1 VNVARGVFWAA
12 PFGRLDFRERVALA
26 AANGYRSVSASLN
39 DPADGRAIA
48 DDAGIELAV
57 LDGVSEW
64 YAHEAPK
71 RPLGM
76 ENYSVD
82 DVLRGAEQLGVD
94 AISAIAPFPTDVTT
108 EAMVGGFAA
117 LCDRAAEHGLR
128 VQLEFTAFPAVDS
141 LAMAWE
147 IVRLAD
153 RANGGIV
160 LDTWHFFRGDP
171 DFDVLASVPGERI
184 FAVQVSDGA
193 KEVQG
198 SLVKDTFLYRR
209 LPGEGSF
216 DLGRVIGVLRETGGL
231 NDVGPEVMSAEL
243 AELAPSDAARRTAEA
258 MDRLFS
264 A

>member
-1 VNVARGVFWAA
+1 MNVARGVFWAA
-12 PFGRLDFRERVALA
+12 PFGRLGFRDRVALA
-26 AANGYRSVSASLN
+26 AANGYRSVSASLS
-39 DPADGRAIA
+39 DPLDGLAVA
-48 DDAGIELAV
+48 QDAGIELAV

-64 YAHEAPK
+64 YAHEPPK

-82 DVLRGAEQLGVD
+82 AVLGRAEQLGVD
-94 AISAIAPFPTDVTT
+94 AISAIAPFPTDLPTDG
-108 EAMVGGFAA
+108 MVGGFAA
-117 LCDRAAEHGLR
+117 LCDRAAEHGMR

-141 LAMAWE
+141 LAVAWE

-153 RANGGIV
+153 RANGGLV

-171 DFDVLASVPGERI
+171 DFQVLASVPGDRI

-209 LPGEGSF
+209 LPGDGCF
-216 DLGRVIGVLRETGGL
+216 DLASVIGVLRETGGL
-231 NDVGPEVMSAEL
+231 NDVGPEVMSADL
-243 AELAPSDAARRTAEA
+243 AELPPSDAASLTADA